1 MLNVYSRLQ
10 TFANGYKLGV
20 WSRANSNGTQIYNEM
35 GLRMYEYVDFSHLFC
50 FNQMGLRMYE

>member
-35 GLRMYEYVDFSHLFC
+35 SLRMYEYVDFSHLFC